1 MRRRNIFYCR
11 CTRSR
16 GDNDGI
22 SRKCNWNFESAF
34 LHSSE
39 ERPTSPYSAN
49 NNFGEGGGKFDV
61 VGETSLDDPLHLC
74 MVQLFRKQNYG
85 VGDIRLPCFFQVL
98 FLCFS

>member
-1 MRRRNIFYCR
+1 MMVFPANVI
-11 CTRSR
+11 
-16 GDNDGI
+16 GI
-22 SRKCNWNFESAF
+22 LKVPFFR
-34 LHSSE
+34 SSE

-49 NNFGEGGGKFDV
+49 NNNEDKFDV